1 MEGQEEKGYVRIEVV
16 KGGEGKIILP
26 KTLDD
31 VLLDLSEYRV
41 KYEGKEIESKYIS
54 KEDAEEEVKG
64 AKVGDLERYL
74 EEEVRGQEE
83 AIESLSDSQIMSY
96 KRVVKG
102 YGITYG
108 YNLTDDIIDKVNK
121 VMGTLVKESKKG
133 KQVARV

>member
-1 MEGQEEKGYVRIEVV
+1 MEGKEEKGYVRIEVV

-41 KYEGKEIESKYIS
+41 KYEGKEIESKYIR
-54 KEDAEEEVKG
+54 KEEAEEEVKG
-64 AKVGDLERYL
+64 AKVGDLESYL

-96 KRVVKG
+96 KRLVKG
-102 YGITYG
+102 YGIDYG

-121 VMGTLVKESKKG
+121 VMCTLVKESEKG
-133 KQVARV
+133 KQVERV